1 MSETTEVLTGT
12 EETTNDS
19 WDLDFD
25 PADFEETTEGSA
37 AEETET
43 GTDEGMPE
51 TTEEPAA
58 EAAGEEKAPAAAE
71 EPKYK
76 VKFRG
81 EEQELPVSQ
90 LVTLAQKGMNYDHLL
105 EQNKQLAVGQKGVD
119 LLTRYA
125 RGAGMEFDAFVSYL
139 EKNLQQ
145 QEVQKLMDERG
156 IDEATAAEIIGL
168 RADKA
173 AKEEKTAE
181 QKKQEEMRSDLLALL
196 EVYPDVRQL
205 PPEVV
210 EMTRTGMKP
219 LTAYAIWDAQQARK
233 AEREAQTKIDAKERA
248 EENRKKAVGSARG
261 SEKTKDRDLFDMGFD
276 SVF

>member
-1 MSETTEVLTGT
+1 
-12 EETTNDS
+12 
-19 WDLDFD
+19 
-25 PADFEETTEGSA
+25 
-37 AEETET
+37 
-43 GTDEGMPE
+43 
-51 TTEEPAA
+51 
-58 EAAGEEKAPAAAE
+58 
-71 EPKYK
+71 
-76 VKFRG
+76 
-81 EEQELPVSQ
+81 
-90 LVTLAQKGMNYDHLL
+90 
-105 EQNKQLAVGQKGVD
+105 
-119 LLTRYA
+119 
-125 RGAGMEFDAFVSYL
+125 MEFDAIVSYL

-205 PPEVV
+205 PPEVG
-210 EMTRTGMKP
+210 EMTKTGMKP

-248 EENRKKAVGSARG
+248 DENRKKAVGSARG